1 MAKILTFEIPENEY
15 NDLKSFIKDCS
26 AEIHKSLEAMKQ
38 DQIEIDR
45 LREESKIIKE
55 HTEKIKAD
63 SRKTMAEISSNLANL
78 ERQVLKAA

>member
-1 MAKILTFEIPENEY
+1 MAKILTFEIPESEY

-45 LREESKIIKE
+45 LREESKIIK
-55 HTEKIKAD
+55 AD
-63 SRKTMAEISSNLANL
+63 SRKTMAEISSNLADL